1 MNGTSRDGANWGVGR
16 RVMYRLILIIAILIL
31 LVVGCGA
38 STQVQAA
45 AEKPNVVFILTDD
58 LDKRLLTSHLSD
70 YPNIRKLAAN
80 GVTFE
85 NAFVTNAL
93 CCPSRS
99 TILTGLY
106 SHNHGVMTNTAPGG
120 GASAFRS
127 LEPTALPVWLDKA
140 GYATGYVGK
149 YLNGYDG
156 IYDPPGWDEWR
167 GIDTG
172 TGADLETGQRTDVF
186 SKQANS
192 FVKSRSGKSAT
203 PFFLQVAP
211 IAPHGPAIPYPRHSG
226 RFAGEKAPRPPSFN
240 EADVSDKPRYVRK
253 VKPLT
258 RDRIDSLD
266 KLHRNRL
273 RSMKAVD
280 EMVGRLVATLRK
292 TGELDNTYVVFT
304 SDNGIHLGH
313 HRLTEGKR
321 LAYDEDIRVPL
332 IVRGPGV
339 PAGVTRGRMVLNND
353 LAPTFAEWTDATP
366 LRPVDGRSLVPVL
379 RPTPPSGWR
388 TAFLA
393 EAAAHK
399 RIGRPAYRAIRTE
412 KYLYV
417 SYANGGKELYNL
429 KRDPFELK
437 NDYQGARNSLKKRL
451 QRRLSSLADC
461 AGAECRSA
469 EGR

>member
-1 MNGTSRDGANWGVGR
+1 
-16 RVMYRLILIIAILIL
+16 MYRLILIAMLVL

-38 STQVQAA
+38 SAQTKETKETKKT
-45 AEKPNVVFILTDD
+45 AERPNVVFILTDD
-58 LDKRLLTSHLSD
+58 LDSRLLASHLSA
-70 YPNIRKLAAN
+70 YPNIRNLAAN

-120 GASAFRS
+120 GASAFRP
-127 LEPTALPVWLDKA
+127 LEPTALPVWLDKE

-156 IYDPPGWDEWR
+156 VYDPPGWDEWQ

-172 TGADLETGQRTDVF
+172 TGADREVGQRTDVF
-186 SKQANS
+186 SKQADT
-192 FVKSRSGKSAT
+192 FVKRRAGRSAA

-211 IAPHGPAIPYPRHSG
+211 IAPHGPARPYPRHSG
-226 RFAGEKAPRPPSFN
+226 LFAGEKAPQPPSFD
-240 EADVSDKPRYVRK
+240 ERDVSDKPRYVRK
-253 VKPLT
+253 LKPLT
-258 RDRIDSLD
+258 RDKIDTLN

-353 LAPTFAEWTDATP
+353 LAPTFAEWTGATP
-366 LRPVDGRSLVPVL
+366 LPVDEHVDGRSLVPVL

-393 EAAAHK
+393 EAAPHK
-399 RIGRPAYRAIRTE
+399 RVGRPAYRAVRTE

-417 SYANGGKELYNL
+417 SYKNGEKELYNL
-429 KRDPFELK
+429 KRDPYELR
-437 NDYQGARNSLKKRL
+437 NFYPGARDSLKQHLRS
-451 QRRLSSLADC
+451 RLSSLAGC
-461 AGAECRSA
+461 EGAGCRSA